1 MTTKT
6 RKQKKITMTEAK
18 AEAARLGL
26 EVSHKY
32 DRRYL
37 NTWLY
42 TIGDTSVEPVERKQ
56 IVHVVKEKKKALTM
70 SELIAL
76 AKEDKSDAS

>member
-1 MTTKT
+1 MATKT
-6 RKQKKITMTEAK
+6 KKKKGTTMTEAK

-26 EVSHKY
+26 EVSAKY
-32 DRRYL
+32 DRRFL

-56 IVHVVKEKKKALTM
+56 IVHVKKEKKQPLTM
-70 SELIAL
+70 AQLIAL
-76 AKEDKSDAS
+76 AKDEKNAD